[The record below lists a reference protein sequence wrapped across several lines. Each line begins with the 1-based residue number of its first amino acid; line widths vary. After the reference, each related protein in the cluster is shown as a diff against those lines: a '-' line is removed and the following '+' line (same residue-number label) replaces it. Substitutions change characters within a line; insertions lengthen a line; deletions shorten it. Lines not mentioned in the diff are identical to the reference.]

1 MNALRAVLRSS
12 RRWGAVGL
20 IAVCAGACRSSAASS
35 RAGALET
42 LSDSLRA
49 LHMPP
54 ASLGAMTRDTTWRVF
69 AAVDSARDRT
79 LQLYLIHPVANLVLP
94 DGPFE
99 LLAPLTYFRFE
110 NERWLQ
116 STQDRGGVLLPAVVS
131 AALATEFTDRERVYF
146 YRVRVIDVREAGER
160 VARVPLRRTSH
171 DMAGEVARL
180 RKAGFIGADAEP

>member
-1 MNALRAVLRSS
+1 LVAA
-12 RRWGAVGL
+12 
-20 IAVCAGACRSSAASS
+20 CAGACRSSAASS
-35 RAGALET
+35 RAITVQT

-49 LHMPP
+49 LHMPS
-54 ASLGAMTRDTTWRVF
+54 ATLGVMTRDTTWRVF
-69 AAVDSARDRT
+69 VAVDSARDRT

-110 NERWLQ
+110 DERWRQ
-116 STQDRGGVLLPAVVS
+116 STQDRGGVRLPAAVS

-146 YRVRVIDVREAGER
+146 YRVRVVDVSEAGER
-160 VARVPLRRTSH
+160 VASVPLRRTAH

-180 RKAGFIGADAEP
+180 RKAGFIGGDAEP